1 MRKLSSR
8 WKKVIG
14 FTSLLSV
21 FIFAGLISNY
31 LISVYRDSPRAPC
44 SASIDFVHVEE
55 GEGLWRGVGDMTID
69 PNEGAIYAYYHV
81 ISPRGV
87 KYVYDR
93 RFELSLT
100 HLDTSRYL
108 FKTRSISTFDGDTAG
123 SHIPFMARGFQGGIM
138 TFNAFSDFEY
148 YFNVNNLVVGV
159 CHVPR

>member
-69 PNEGAIYAYYHV
+69 PMRV
-81 ISPRGV
+81 
-87 KYVYDR
+87 
-93 RFELSLT
+93 
-100 HLDTSRYL
+100 
-108 FKTRSISTFDGDTAG
+108 RSMPI
-123 SHIPFMARGFQGGIM
+123 IM
-138 TFNAFSDFEY
+138 
-148 YFNVNNLVVGV
+148 
-159 CHVPR
+159 